1 MYVYD
6 PKMPIIKPK
15 NLDVNKIVDGLYQGA
30 WPPFGD
36 QLAKRGF
43 DVLVLCAE
51 ENQHDDLYTNVQVI
65 LAPGEDDARPQ
76 RMELYLPT
84 WIIAAQ
90 RAANAVKKGKNVL
103 VTCMAGLNRSGMVTA
118 MTLYLLTG
126 WSGADIVEHVQA
138 CRLDALC
145 NATFAAWLIDNLPA
159 SDNPQLP
166 SLHDQHGTV
175 QGNGEEG
182 SSEPG

>member
-1 MYVYD
+1 MR
-6 PKMPIIKPK
+6 IINPR
-15 NLDVNKIVDGLYQGA
+15 NLDVSKITDGLYQGA

-51 ENQHDDLYTNVQVI
+51 ENQHDELYVDIDVI
-65 LAPGEDDARPQ
+65 CAPGEDNSNPNI
-76 RMELYLPT
+76 MNMFLPT
-84 WIIAAQ
+84 WMLAAQ
-90 RAANAVKKGKNVL
+90 RAAQQVNIGKKVL

-126 WSGADIVEHVQA
+126 WSGYDVVEHVQG
-138 CRLDALC
+138 CRPDALC
-145 NATFAAWLIDNLPA
+145 NATFAKWLVDNLPA
-159 SDNPQLP
+159 SENPQLP

-175 QGNGEEG
+175 QGDGEAG
-182 SSEPG
+182 GSEPGGG